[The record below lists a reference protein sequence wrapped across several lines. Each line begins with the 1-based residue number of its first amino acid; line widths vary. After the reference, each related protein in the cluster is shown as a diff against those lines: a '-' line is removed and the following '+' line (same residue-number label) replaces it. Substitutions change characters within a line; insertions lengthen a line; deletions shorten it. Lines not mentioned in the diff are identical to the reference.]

1 MVLPQALRVAARPMV
16 GQFCQTI
23 KNTSLAMAIGFAE
36 MSYTARQVET
46 DSLMSFQ
53 AFGLATLL
61 YVALIL
67 LLQAAA
73 PVLLRRLGWTEAA
86 RA

>member
-1 MVLPQALRVAARPMV
+1 MPRARWW
-16 GQFCQTI
+16 GSSAETI

-46 DSLMSFQ
+46 DSLMTFQ

-67 LLQAAA
+67 FLQAAA
-73 PVLLRRLGWTEAA
+73 PLLLRRLGWTEAA